1 MAKIKKLKENGSTIY
16 PATIPEGV
24 VDTNGFTLAEFMDE
38 LLSVLGGSERNETLI
53 ALSDLRQAIGSEDGN
68 DLSRFVAKVNVF
80 LEDADA
86 SDATI
91 NRWKEIESFLAG
103 ITDTETLTGL
113 LAENLQSAKGYADT
127 KVQQGTANAV
137 TMSSNAGAADR
148 VLTSGGSN
156 KTAKDSGVAIGD
168 LARNTTA
175 TSSANGLMSK
185 EDKTKLDGIAAG
197 ANKYTLPAA
206 TASALGGVKSGEDVE
221 VDSSGI
227 ITVHFAEKASEADC
241 DENGDKIVDTYA
253 RFDELPVVATAS
265 KAGLVKSG
273 GNITV
278 ASDGSVTVNN
288 AGVAQMAQQDSSGRV
303 IVNTYVPKTQI
314 ATSSAAGLVKSG
326 NDITVASDGTV
337 TVNSATTVDNIPA
350 ATSSKI
356 GGIKSGGDVLVS
368 SSGVVTVN
376 NAASAEEAVHA
387 TTADNAT
394 NVTNVP
400 VATSSKIGGIKSAGD
415 ISVDS
420 SGSVTVNNSAFAMQA
435 NLANS
440 ALRDGAGAQ
449 INTTY
454 LKAAAVTD
462 VTDYAEI
469 TI

>member
-24 VDTNGFTLAEFMDE
+24 VDVNGFTLAEFLDE
-38 LLSVLGGSERNETLI
+38 LLGVLAGGSRDNMEL
-53 ALSDLRQAIGSEDGN
+53 AFSDLRAAIGSEDGN
-68 DLSRFVAKVNVF
+68 DLSRFVAKVNTF

-91 NRWKEIESFLAG
+91 NRWKEIESFLTG

-113 LAENLQSAKGYADT
+113 LAENLQSAKSYADT
-127 KVQQGTANAV
+127 KVSSGTANMV
-137 TMSSNAGAADR
+137 TMSANAGAADR
-148 VLTSGGSN
+148 VLTSAGNN

-197 ANKYTLPAA
+197 ANKYTLPVA

-253 RFDELPVVATAS
+253 RFDELPVVATTS
-265 KAGLVKSG
+265 KTGLVKSG

-278 ASDGSVTVNN
+278 GSEGAVTVNKAKEADTASVAAN
-288 AGVAQMAQQDSSGRV
+288 ALHATSADSSD
-303 IVNTYVPKTQI
+303 T
-314 ATSSAAGLVKSG
+314 
-326 NDITVASDGTV
+326 
-337 TVNSATTVDNIPA
+337 
-350 ATSSKI
+350 
-356 GGIKSGGDVLVS
+356 
-368 SSGVVTVN
+368 
-376 NAASAEEAVHA
+376 A
-387 TTADNAT
+387 TTAENAV
-394 NVTNVP
+394 NALN
-400 VATSSKIGGIKSAGD
+400 
-415 ISVDS
+415 DS
-420 SGSVTVNNSAFAMQA
+420 NGVS
-435 NLANS
+435 
-440 ALRDGAGAQ
+440 
-449 INTTY
+449 IHTTY
-454 LKAAAVTD
+454 LKSEAVND
-462 VTDYAEI
+462 VTEYAEI

>member
-24 VDTNGFTLAEFMDE
+24 VDTNGFTLAELLDE
-38 LLSVLGGSERNETLI
+38 LLEVLAGGSRGNMEL
-53 ALSDLRQAIGSEDGN
+53 AFSDLRAAIGSEDGN

-113 LAENLQSAKGYADT
+113 LAENLQSAKSYADT

-148 VLTSGGSN
+148 VLTSAGTN
-156 KTAKDSGVAIGD
+156 RAAKDSGVLLSD

-185 EDKTKLDGIAAG
+185 EDKTKLDTLNTDFHDLTPEVVTMNDYEDEDSPTMGIIIHDRSG
-197 ANKYTLPAA
+197 GSTKKVKNSGVLLDDFLRKDQFPVA
-206 TASALGGVKSGEDVE
+206 TASALGG
-221 VDSSGI
+221 
-227 ITVHFAEKASEADC
+227 
-241 DENGDKIVDTYA
+241 
-253 RFDELPVVATAS
+253 
-265 KAGLVKSG
+265 VKSG

-278 ASDGSVTVNN
+278 ASDG
-288 AGVAQMAQQDSSGRV
+288 
-303 IVNTYVPKTQI
+303 
-314 ATSSAAGLVKSG
+314 
-326 NDITVASDGTV
+326 TV
-337 TVNSATTVDNIPA
+337 TVNKSLA
-350 ATSSKI
+350 A
-356 GGIKSGGDVLVS
+356 DV
-368 SSGVVTVN
+368 
-376 NAASAEEAVHA
+376 AEEASHA
-387 TTADNAT
+387 SNADVATLASTASIADKAKT
-394 NVTNVP
+394 VDA
-400 VATSSKIGGIKSAGD
+400 ATSSKIGGIKSAGD

>member
-1 MAKIKKLKENGSTIY
+1 MAKIKKLKENGATIY

-24 VDTNGFTLAEFMDE
+24 VDTNGFTLAELLDE
-38 LLSVLGGSERNETLI
+38 LLEVLAGGSRGNMEL
-53 ALSDLRQAIGSEDGN
+53 AFSDLRAAIGSEDGN

-113 LAENLQSAKGYADT
+113 LAENLQSAKSYADT
-127 KVQQGTANAV
+127 KVSSGTANMV
-137 TMSSNAGAADR
+137 TMSANAGAADR
-148 VLTSGGSN
+148 VLISAGTN

-168 LARNTTA
+168 LAKKDLSNVGEENLRSKGVHPERVIEIGHGEDGNITVTTDLA
-175 TSSANGLMSK
+175 DVRTFM
-185 EDKTKLDGIAAG
+185 EDAGTYKDPIYVSDGFKL
-197 ANKYTLPAA
+197 LPASAIVSNDSYYLVFLDSSSLGAEIYSLYFTNDDDFSLRSQKRYALSDFLTGVPVA
-206 TASALGGVKSGEDVE
+206 TGSALGGVKSGEDVE

-278 ASDGSVTVNN
+278 ASDG
-288 AGVAQMAQQDSSGRV
+288 
-303 IVNTYVPKTQI
+303 
-314 ATSSAAGLVKSG
+314 
-326 NDITVASDGTV
+326 TV
-337 TVNSATTVDNIPA
+337 TVNKAKEA
-350 ATSSKI
+350 ATASVATNALHATSADSS
-356 GGIKSGGDVLVS
+356 D
-368 SSGVVTVN
+368 T
-376 NAASAEEAVHA
+376 A
-387 TTADNAT
+387 TTAENAV
-394 NVTNVP
+394 NALN
-400 VATSSKIGGIKSAGD
+400 
-415 ISVDS
+415 DS
-420 SGSVTVNNSAFAMQA
+420 NGVS
-435 NLANS
+435 
-440 ALRDGAGAQ
+440 
-449 INTTY
+449 IHTTY

-462 VTDYAEI
+462 VTEYKEI

>member
-24 VDTNGFTLAEFMDE
+24 VDTNGFTLAELLDE
-38 LLSVLGGSERNETLI
+38 LLEVLAGGSRGNMEL
-53 ALSDLRQAIGSEDGN
+53 AFSDLRAAIGSEDGN
-68 DLSRFVAKVNVF
+68 DLSRFVAKVNAF

-113 LAENLQSAKGYADT
+113 LAENLQSAKSYADT

-148 VLTSGGSN
+148 VLTSAGTN
-156 KTAKDSGVAIGD
+156 RAAKDSGVLLSD

-185 EDKTKLDGIAAG
+185 EDKTKLDTLNTDFHDLTPEVVTMNDYEDEDSPTMGIIIHDRSG
-197 ANKYTLPAA
+197 GSTKKVKNSGVLLDDFLRKDQFPVA
-206 TASALGGVKSGEDVE
+206 TASALGG
-221 VDSSGI
+221 
-227 ITVHFAEKASEADC
+227 
-241 DENGDKIVDTYA
+241 
-253 RFDELPVVATAS
+253 
-265 KAGLVKSG
+265 VKSG

-278 ASDGSVTVNN
+278 ASDG
-288 AGVAQMAQQDSSGRV
+288 
-303 IVNTYVPKTQI
+303 
-314 ATSSAAGLVKSG
+314 
-326 NDITVASDGTV
+326 TV
-337 TVNSATTVDNIPA
+337 TVNKSLA
-350 ATSSKI
+350 A
-356 GGIKSGGDVLVS
+356 DV
-368 SSGVVTVN
+368 
-376 NAASAEEAVHA
+376 AEEASHA
-387 TTADNAT
+387 SNADVATLASTASIADKAKT
-394 NVTNVP
+394 VDA
-400 VATSSKIGGIKSAGD
+400 ATSSKIGGIKSAGD

>member
-24 VDTNGFTLAEFMDE
+24 VDTNGFTLAELLDE
-38 LLSVLGGSERNETLI
+38 LLEVLAGGSRGNMEL
-53 ALSDLRQAIGSEDGN
+53 AFSDLRAAIGSEDGN
-68 DLSRFVAKVNVF
+68 DLSRFVAKVNTF

-91 NRWKEIESFLAG
+91 NRWKEIESFLTG

-113 LAENLQSAKGYADT
+113 LAENLQSAKSYADT
-127 KVQQGTANAV
+127 KVSSGTANMV

-148 VLTSGGSN
+148 VLTSAGTN
-156 KTAKDSGVAIGD
+156 RAAKDSGVLLSD

-185 EDKTKLDGIAAG
+185 EDKTKLDTLNTDFHDLTPEVVTMNDYEDEDSPTMGIIIHDRSG
-197 ANKYTLPAA
+197 GSTKKVKNSGVLLDDFLRKDQFPVA
-206 TASALGGVKSGEDVE
+206 TASALGG
-221 VDSSGI
+221 
-227 ITVHFAEKASEADC
+227 
-241 DENGDKIVDTYA
+241 
-253 RFDELPVVATAS
+253 
-265 KAGLVKSG
+265 VKSG

-278 ASDGSVTVNN
+278 ASDG
-288 AGVAQMAQQDSSGRV
+288 
-303 IVNTYVPKTQI
+303 
-314 ATSSAAGLVKSG
+314 
-326 NDITVASDGTV
+326 TV
-337 TVNSATTVDNIPA
+337 TVNKSLA
-350 ATSSKI
+350 A
-356 GGIKSGGDVLVS
+356 DV
-368 SSGVVTVN
+368 
-376 NAASAEEAVHA
+376 AEEASHA
-387 TTADNAT
+387 SNADIATLASTASIADKAKT
-394 NVTNVP
+394 VDA
-400 VATSSKIGGIKSAGD
+400 ATSSKIGGIKSAGD

-420 SGSVTVNNSAFAMQA
+420 SGSVTVNNSAFASQA

-440 ALRDGAGAQ
+440 ALRDGAGTQ

>member
-1 MAKIKKLKENGSTIY
+1 MAKIKKLKENGATIY

-24 VDTNGFTLAEFMDE
+24 VDTNGFTLAELLDE
-38 LLSVLGGSERNETLI
+38 LLSVLAGGSRGNMEL
-53 ALSDLRQAIGSEDGN
+53 AFSDLRAAIGSEDGN
-68 DLSRFVAKVNVF
+68 DLSRFVAKVNAF

-113 LAENLQSAKGYADT
+113 LAENLQSAKSYADT
-127 KVQQGTANAV
+127 KVSSGTANMV
-137 TMSSNAGAADR
+137 TMSANAGATDR
-148 VLTSGGSN
+148 VLTSAGSN

-278 ASDGSVTVNN
+278 ASDG
-288 AGVAQMAQQDSSGRV
+288 
-303 IVNTYVPKTQI
+303 
-314 ATSSAAGLVKSG
+314 
-326 NDITVASDGTV
+326 TV
-337 TVNSATTVDNIPA
+337 TVNKAKEA
-350 ATSSKI
+350 ATASVATNALHATSADSS
-356 GGIKSGGDVLVS
+356 D
-368 SSGVVTVN
+368 T
-376 NAASAEEAVHA
+376 A
-387 TTADNAT
+387 TTAENAV
-394 NVTNVP
+394 NALN
-400 VATSSKIGGIKSAGD
+400 
-415 ISVDS
+415 DS
-420 SGSVTVNNSAFAMQA
+420 NGVS
-435 NLANS
+435 
-440 ALRDGAGAQ
+440 
-449 INTTY
+449 IHTTY

-462 VTDYAEI
+462 VTEYKEI

>member
-24 VDTNGFTLAEFMDE
+24 VDTNGFTLAELLDE
-38 LLSVLGGSERNETLI
+38 LLEVLAGGSRGNMEL
-53 ALSDLRQAIGSEDGN
+53 AFSDLRAAIGSEDGN
-68 DLSRFVAKVNVF
+68 DLSRFVAKVNAF

-127 KVQQGTANAV
+127 KVSSGTANMV
-137 TMSSNAGAADR
+137 TMSANAGATDR
-148 VLTSGGSN
+148 VLTSAGSN
-156 KTAKDSGVAIGD
+156 RTAKDSGVAIGD

-278 ASDGSVTVNN
+278 ASDG
-288 AGVAQMAQQDSSGRV
+288 
-303 IVNTYVPKTQI
+303 
-314 ATSSAAGLVKSG
+314 
-326 NDITVASDGTV
+326 TV
-337 TVNSATTVDNIPA
+337 TVNKAKEA
-350 ATSSKI
+350 ATASVATNALHATSADSS
-356 GGIKSGGDVLVS
+356 D
-368 SSGVVTVN
+368 T
-376 NAASAEEAVHA
+376 A
-387 TTADNAT
+387 TTAENAV
-394 NVTNVP
+394 NALN
-400 VATSSKIGGIKSAGD
+400 
-415 ISVDS
+415 DS
-420 SGSVTVNNSAFAMQA
+420 NGVS
-435 NLANS
+435 
-440 ALRDGAGAQ
+440 
-449 INTTY
+449 IHTTY

-462 VTDYAEI
+462 VTEYAEI

>member
-24 VDTNGFTLAEFMDE
+24 VDTNGFTLAELLDE
-38 LLSVLGGSERNETLI
+38 LLEVLAGGNRGNMEL
-53 ALSDLRQAIGSEDGN
+53 AFSDLRAAIGSEDGY

-127 KVQQGTANAV
+127 KVSSGTANMV
-137 TMSSNAGAADR
+137 TMSANAGATDR
-148 VLTSGGSN
+148 VLTSAGSN
-156 KTAKDSGVAIGD
+156 RTAKDSGVAIGD

-278 ASDGSVTVNN
+278 ASDG
-288 AGVAQMAQQDSSGRV
+288 
-303 IVNTYVPKTQI
+303 
-314 ATSSAAGLVKSG
+314 
-326 NDITVASDGTV
+326 TV
-337 TVNSATTVDNIPA
+337 TVNKAKEA
-350 ATSSKI
+350 ATASVATNALHATSADSS
-356 GGIKSGGDVLVS
+356 D
-368 SSGVVTVN
+368 T
-376 NAASAEEAVHA
+376 A
-387 TTADNAT
+387 TTAENAV
-394 NVTNVP
+394 NALN
-400 VATSSKIGGIKSAGD
+400 
-415 ISVDS
+415 DS
-420 SGSVTVNNSAFAMQA
+420 NGVS
-435 NLANS
+435 
-440 ALRDGAGAQ
+440 
-449 INTTY
+449 IHTTY

-462 VTDYAEI
+462 VTEYAEI

>member
-38 LLSVLGGSERNETLI
+38 LLEVLAGGGRSSMELSF
-53 ALSDLRQAIGSEDGN
+53 SDLRQAIGSEDGY

-91 NRWKEIESFLAG
+91 NRWKEIESFLTG
-103 ITDTETLTGL
+103 ITDTKTLTGL
-113 LAENLQSAKGYADT
+113 LNDTLTSAKSYADG
-127 KVQQGTANAV
+127 KVSSGTANMV
-137 TMSSNAGAADR
+137 TMSANAGAADR
-148 VLTSGGSN
+148 VLISAGTN

-278 ASDGSVTVNN
+278 ASDG
-288 AGVAQMAQQDSSGRV
+288 
-303 IVNTYVPKTQI
+303 
-314 ATSSAAGLVKSG
+314 
-326 NDITVASDGTV
+326 TV
-337 TVNSATTVDNIPA
+337 TVNKAKEA
-350 ATSSKI
+350 ATASVATNALHATSADSS
-356 GGIKSGGDVLVS
+356 D
-368 SSGVVTVN
+368 T
-376 NAASAEEAVHA
+376 A
-387 TTADNAT
+387 TTAENAV
-394 NVTNVP
+394 NALN
-400 VATSSKIGGIKSAGD
+400 
-415 ISVDS
+415 DS
-420 SGSVTVNNSAFAMQA
+420 NGVS
-435 NLANS
+435 
-440 ALRDGAGAQ
+440 
-449 INTTY
+449 IHTTY

-462 VTDYAEI
+462 VTEYAEI

>member
-24 VDTNGFTLAEFMDE
+24 VDTNGFTLAELLDE
-38 LLSVLGGSERNETLI
+38 LLEVLAGGSRGNMEL
-53 ALSDLRQAIGSEDGN
+53 AFSDLREAIGSEDGN
-68 DLSRFVAKVNVF
+68 DLSRFVAKVNTF

-113 LAENLQSAKGYADT
+113 LAENLKSAKGYADT
-127 KVQQGTANAV
+127 KVSSGTANMV
-137 TMSSNAGAADR
+137 TMSANAGAADR
-148 VLTSGGSN
+148 VLTSAGSN

-168 LARNTTA
+168 LAKKDLSNVGEENLRSKGVHPERVIEIGHGEDGNITVTTDLA
-175 TSSANGLMSK
+175 DVRTFM
-185 EDKTKLDGIAAG
+185 EDAGTYKDPIYVSDGFKL
-197 ANKYTLPAA
+197 LPASAIVSNDSYYLVFLDSSSLGAEIYSLYFTNDDGFSLRSQKRYALSDFLTGVPVA
-206 TASALGGVKSGEDVE
+206 TGSALGGVKSGEDVE

-278 ASDGSVTVNN
+278 ASDG
-288 AGVAQMAQQDSSGRV
+288 
-303 IVNTYVPKTQI
+303 
-314 ATSSAAGLVKSG
+314 
-326 NDITVASDGTV
+326 TV
-337 TVNSATTVDNIPA
+337 TVNKAKEADTASVAANA
-350 ATSSKI
+350 LHATSA
-356 GGIKSGGDVLVS
+356 DS
-368 SSGVVTVN
+368 SDT
-376 NAASAEEAVHA
+376 A
-387 TTADNAT
+387 TTAENAV
-394 NVTNVP
+394 NALN
-400 VATSSKIGGIKSAGD
+400 
-415 ISVDS
+415 DS
-420 SGSVTVNNSAFAMQA
+420 NGVS
-435 NLANS
+435 
-440 ALRDGAGAQ
+440 
-449 INTTY
+449 IHTTY

>member
-24 VDTNGFTLAEFMDE
+24 VDTNGFTLAELLDE
-38 LLSVLGGSERNETLI
+38 LLEVLAGGSRDNMEL
-53 ALSDLRQAIGSEDGN
+53 AFSDLRAAIGSEDGN
-68 DLSRFVAKVNVF
+68 DLSRFVAKVNTF

-91 NRWKEIESFLAG
+91 NRWKEIESFLTG

-113 LAENLQSAKGYADT
+113 LAENLQSAKSYADT
-127 KVQQGTANAV
+127 KVSSGTANMV

-148 VLTSGGSN
+148 VLTSAGTN
-156 KTAKDSGVAIGD
+156 RAAKDSGVLLSD

-185 EDKTKLDGIAAG
+185 EDKTKLDTLNTDFHDLTPEVVTMNDYEDEDSPTMGIIIHDRSG
-197 ANKYTLPAA
+197 GSTKKVKNSGVLLDDFLRKDQFPVA
-206 TASALGGVKSGEDVE
+206 TASALGG
-221 VDSSGI
+221 
-227 ITVHFAEKASEADC
+227 
-241 DENGDKIVDTYA
+241 
-253 RFDELPVVATAS
+253 
-265 KAGLVKSG
+265 VKSG

-278 ASDGSVTVNN
+278 ASDG
-288 AGVAQMAQQDSSGRV
+288 
-303 IVNTYVPKTQI
+303 
-314 ATSSAAGLVKSG
+314 
-326 NDITVASDGTV
+326 TV
-337 TVNSATTVDNIPA
+337 TVNKSLA
-350 ATSSKI
+350 A
-356 GGIKSGGDVLVS
+356 DV
-368 SSGVVTVN
+368 
-376 NAASAEEAVHA
+376 AEEASHA
-387 TTADNAT
+387 SNADIATLASTASIADKAKT
-394 NVTNVP
+394 VDA
-400 VATSSKIGGIKSAGD
+400 ATSSKIGGIKSAGD

-420 SGSVTVNNSAFAMQA
+420 SGSVTVNNSAFASQA

-440 ALRDGAGAQ
+440 ALRDGAGTQ

>member
-24 VDTNGFTLAEFMDE
+24 VDTNGFTLAELLDE
-38 LLSVLGGSERNETLI
+38 LLEVLAGGSRGNMEL
-53 ALSDLRQAIGSEDGN
+53 AFSDLRAAIGSEDGN
-68 DLSRFVAKVNVF
+68 DLSRFVAKVNTF

-127 KVQQGTANAV
+127 KVSSGTANMV
-137 TMSSNAGAADR
+137 TMSENAGATDR
-148 VLTSGGSN
+148 VLTSAGSN
-156 KTAKDSGVAIGD
+156 RTAKDSGVAIGD

-278 ASDGSVTVNN
+278 ASDG
-288 AGVAQMAQQDSSGRV
+288 
-303 IVNTYVPKTQI
+303 
-314 ATSSAAGLVKSG
+314 
-326 NDITVASDGTV
+326 TV
-337 TVNSATTVDNIPA
+337 TVNKAKEA
-350 ATSSKI
+350 ATASVATNALHATSADSS
-356 GGIKSGGDVLVS
+356 D
-368 SSGVVTVN
+368 T
-376 NAASAEEAVHA
+376 A
-387 TTADNAT
+387 TTAENAV
-394 NVTNVP
+394 NALN
-400 VATSSKIGGIKSAGD
+400 
-415 ISVDS
+415 DS
-420 SGSVTVNNSAFAMQA
+420 NGVS
-435 NLANS
+435 
-440 ALRDGAGAQ
+440 
-449 INTTY
+449 IHTTY

-462 VTDYAEI
+462 VTEYAEI